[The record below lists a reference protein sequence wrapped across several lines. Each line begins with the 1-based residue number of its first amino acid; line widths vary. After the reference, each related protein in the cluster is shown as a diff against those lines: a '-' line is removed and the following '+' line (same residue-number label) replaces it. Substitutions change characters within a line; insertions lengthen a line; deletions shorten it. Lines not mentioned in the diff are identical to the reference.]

1 MPSSGNVV
9 AVGPSHTFMDL
20 ANAVNDAFGRWDR
33 SHLSMFTLADGRVV
47 TDTEPGAEMAGSIG
61 GPIAEPVDIESSRV
75 ARLLAPVGRQPGDVA
90 RRPG

>member
-1 MPSSGNVV
+1 
-9 AVGPSHTFMDL
+9 
-20 ANAVNDAFGRWDR
+20 
-33 SHLSMFTLADGRVV
+33 MFTLADGRVV

-61 GPIAEPVDIESSRV
+61 GPIAEPVDIESSKV